1 MQSARAER
9 GTKRTCTSCGE
20 RFYDLDRDPIVCPA
34 CEFAHAPSAFV
45 RIMPVIPVPEVKAK
59 PEPDKEDGDDDL
71 EIEDVELDDDDDD
84 ALLPDD
90 DNLDDDSDIADVA
103 VDVDDDE
110 EAS

>member
-1 MQSARAER
+1 MQSARASR

-45 RIMPVIPVPEVKAK
+45 RIMPVIVVPEVKAK
-59 PEPDKEDGDDDL
+59 PPKDDEDDDL

-84 ALLPDD
+84 DLLPDD
-90 DNLDDDSDIADVA
+90 DDLDDNSDIADVA

-110 EAS
+110 EES

>member
-1 MQSARAER
+1 MQTARAAR
-9 GTKRTCTSCGE
+9 GTKRTCTNCGE

-59 PEPDKEDGDDDL
+59 AAVDKDDADDDL

-84 ALLPDD
+84 LLPDD
-90 DNLDDDSDIADVA
+90 DDLEDDSDIADVA

-110 EAS
+110 EES

>member
-1 MQSARAER
+1 MQSAQATR
-9 GTKRTCTSCGE
+9 GTKRTCTSCGA

-34 CEFAHAPSAFV
+34 CDFAHAPSAFV

-59 PEPDKEDGDDDL
+59 PAAEKDESDDDL

-84 ALLPDD
+84 LLPD
-90 DNLDDDSDIADVA
+90 DDDSDIADVA

-110 EAS
+110 EES

>member
-1 MQSARAER
+1 MQTARAAR

-59 PEPDKEDGDDDL
+59 PVVDKDDADDDL

-84 ALLPDD
+84 LLPDD
-90 DNLDDDSDIADVA
+90 DDLEDDSDIADVA
-103 VDVDDDE
+103 VNVDDDE
-110 EAS
+110 EES